1 MFSLQWPPCLSRSQL
16 HTAHP
21 LAPLWIHTKSFKETL
36 PEKDQSQDKPGKAER
51 KNKRGGKQKQ
61 TDRKRKIRTSSVSW
75 PKRRRRRFSETAT
88 ALQTPRGGV
97 GVGFHRFIILETKL
111 TMAEAGWSM
120 SSSANRWLTLSVVLP
135 CFLATNPKSFTEP
148 PPSLPHFLSWG
159 SMSQ

>member
-36 PEKDQSQDKPGKAER
+36 SKKTKVKTNQARQREKTREEGNRNKPTGNGKEGR
-51 KNKRGGKQKQ
+51 HPCPG
-61 TDRKRKIRTSSVSW
+61 
-75 PKRRRRRFSETAT
+75 PKRRRRRLSETAT
-88 ALQTPRGGV
+88 ALQTPG
-97 GVGFHRFIILETKL
+97 GFHRFIILETKL